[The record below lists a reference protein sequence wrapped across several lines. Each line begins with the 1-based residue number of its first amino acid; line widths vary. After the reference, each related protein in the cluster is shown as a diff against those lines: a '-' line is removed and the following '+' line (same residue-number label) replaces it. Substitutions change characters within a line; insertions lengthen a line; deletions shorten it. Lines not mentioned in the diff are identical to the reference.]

1 MSRSI
6 GMKKVSL
13 KDIADE
19 LNLSKTTISWILTG
33 KGEERGFSQ
42 STIELVKQ
50 HARKVNYQPNLVAR
64 SLYTGKTNTIGLIIP
79 AIGDTFYAQMAH
91 AVEQEAYKYKNVL
104 TISSSEGDGQR
115 EDLIIDNLIN
125 KQVDGIILA
134 PSKRTS
140 RGISRLIESSYPFV
154 LIDRYFPEYS
164 TRYIIVNND
173 ESSFDLV
180 HRLSLR
186 GARKIALLFTE
197 EHTRVMQM
205 RFDGYRRAL
214 TTFDLPY
221 SDSLRLSV
229 DKGRWKEHT
238 HELLDQLFMEIPD
251 VDGFY
256 FANHFLAMETIRYF
270 IQRRIDYNH
279 CFQMACFHETEGLD
293 MLAPDML
300 ISRMPIE
307 EMGSMSVK
315 LLLDPDYIQ
324 KPIEQQQIVLPNKL
338 VGYNENQ

>member
-1 MSRSI
+1 
-6 GMKKVSL
+6 MKKVSL

-33 KGEERGFSQ
+33 KGEERGFSP

-115 EDLIIDNLIN
+115 EDLIIDNLIS

-134 PSKRTS
+134 PSKRTN
-140 RGISRLIESSYPFV
+140 RGISRLIENNYPFV
-154 LIDRYFPEYS
+154 LIDRYFPDFS

-180 HRLSLR
+180 HRLFLR

-205 RFDGYRRAL
+205 RFEGYRRAL
-214 TTFDLPY
+214 TTFNLPY

-238 HELLDQLFMEIPD
+238 HELLDRLFLEIPD

-256 FANHFLAMETIRYF
+256 FANHFLAMEAIRYF
-270 IQRRIDYNH
+270 IQRGIDYNH
-279 CFQMACFHETEGLD
+279 RFQMACFHETEGLD
-293 MLAPDML
+293 MLAPQML

-315 LLLDPDYIQ
+315 LLLDPDYTR

-338 VGYNENQ
+338 VGYKENQ